1 MERFTHTPDLLAEAR
16 EVILAALR
24 DGPPLTVPEIP
35 RRWPVTRPMLAFL
48 VREMLASGLLT
59 PVPGGRIPG
68 RTAYAL
74 TADGRGAAGS
84 SRVDVIRLPA
94 HEGPSRA
101 SA

>member
-24 DGPPLTVPEIP
+24 DGPPLTLPEIP
-35 RRWPVTRPMLAFL
+35 RRWPITRPMLSFL
-48 VREMLASGLLT
+48 VRELLAAGLLA

-68 RTAYAL
+68 QTAYAL
-74 TADGRGAAGS
+74 TAAGRNAAGS
-84 SRVDVIRLPA
+84 SRIDSIRLPA
-94 HEGPSRA
+94 HEGPDRA